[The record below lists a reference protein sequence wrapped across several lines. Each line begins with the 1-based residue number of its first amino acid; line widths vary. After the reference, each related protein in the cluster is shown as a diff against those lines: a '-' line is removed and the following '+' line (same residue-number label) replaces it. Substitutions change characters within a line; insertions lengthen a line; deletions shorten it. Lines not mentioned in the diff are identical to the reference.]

1 MARTEGRAI
10 AAARVLVLCACC
22 VGASVRPAVAQ
33 CPDGTPP
40 PCARAAARAAGP
52 GATSVAVLY
61 FDNVSRDT
69 GDAYIAD
76 GLTEELI
83 ARLGQ
88 IERLQVKSRTAV
100 QRYRGRPIDDPTTL
114 GRTLGVAHLVSG
126 SIRRGNGRL
135 RVTVELT
142 RASTG
147 VRVWGDTY
155 ERGSDDLMAVEA
167 DIAQEIASG
176 VGGRLAPTEQ
186 RVLVA
191 RPTTNPE
198 AFDHFLRGNYLIAQ
212 RSAVA
217 ARRALAEYETAVR
230 LDPGFAKAFGRIG
243 WAYGLFYDWSW
254 PWPGLRPDSLLERG
268 ITAAST
274 ALRLDSLSADAWMAR
289 AALLAYRFPTT
300 FEGVDQAF
308 RRAVTLDPRSAEAWH
323 LYATTLTYASR
334 DSASAAAFQRALELE
349 PERVISLA
357 DLAWLRYFERRYAEA
372 EALADSGLALD
383 PRADYL
389 YAIRAQIALVR
400 NDTARFRADVAAA
413 VRTRR
418 PDYLLT
424 TEHMVIAQETRD
436 GDTTAARARLE
447 RLVGG
452 FRDREHPSA
461 YEGYSAALGFM
472 AVGDRAGALTMLESI
487 RPRGLIVGCYTRDP
501 MFDPVRADPRFQ
513 RLAAETRSPQA
524 AP

>member
-1 MARTEGRAI
+1 MRPLSAALAERRVVLAGSVLAAMAAGPLA
-10 AAARVLVLCACC
+10 
-22 VGASVRPAVAQ
+22 AQ

-40 PCARAAARAAGP
+40 PCGRQMARASGP
-52 GATSVAVLY
+52 AATSVAVLY

-167 DIAQEIASG
+167 DIAQEIATG

-212 RSAVA
+212 RSGAA

-230 LDPGFAKAFGRIG
+230 LDPGFARAFGRIG

-254 PWPGLRPDSLLERG
+254 PWPGLTRDSVLERG
-268 ITAAST
+268 IAAASM

-308 RRAVTLDPRSAEAWH
+308 RR
-323 LYATTLTYASR
+323 
-334 DSASAAAFQRALELE
+334 
-349 PERVISLA
+349 
-357 DLAWLRYFERRYAEA
+357 
-372 EALADSGLALD
+372 
-383 PRADYL
+383 
-389 YAIRAQIALVR
+389 
-400 NDTARFRADVAAA
+400 
-413 VRTRR
+413 
-418 PDYLLT
+418 
-424 TEHMVIAQETRD
+424 
-436 GDTTAARARLE
+436 
-447 RLVGG
+447 
-452 FRDREHPSA
+452 
-461 YEGYSAALGFM
+461 
-472 AVGDRAGALTMLESI
+472 
-487 RPRGLIVGCYTRDP
+487 
-501 MFDPVRADPRFQ
+501 
-513 RLAAETRSPQA
+513 
-524 AP
+524 